1 MDDVIYEQPPIH
13 ANGLK
18 IHIKRKHA
26 NDSETCD
33 LCDEKFESVR
43 EMKMHKTTHSYDSK
57 TEKHHECVECDFT
70 STTIETMEVHI
81 GKCCYNYFECGLC
94 EDRFKNL
101 EMLELHLK
109 TCEVYE
115 CGQCYIRYK
124 SLSEV
129 KKHVEKEHE
138 DEKSLHHLKMD
149 RSRIEYVY
157 LVIKT
162 KLFSSIRGRSYIAWY
177 TLGGGGI

>member
-1 MDDVIYEQPPIH
+1 M
-13 ANGLK
+13 
-18 IHIKRKHA
+18 KRKHA

-33 LCDEKFESVR
+33 LCEKSFESVR
-43 EMKMHKTTHSYDSK
+43 EMKMHRSTHSYDSK
-57 TEKHHECVECDFT
+57 SEKHHKCVECDFT
-70 STTIETMEVHI
+70 SITIETMEVHI
-81 GKCCYNYFECGLC
+81 GKCCDNYFECGLC
-94 EDRFKNL
+94 EDRFENL
-101 EMLELHLK
+101 EKLELHLK

-149 RSRIEYVY
+149 RSDENKVVFKHYRIDQV
-157 LVIKT
+157 
-162 KLFSSIRGRSYIAWY
+162 
-177 TLGGGGI
+177 